1 MQFVNRADELQA
13 LEAWWDVRGARLGL
27 IWGRRRVGKTALVE
41 RFAAGRRAIFHTGAG
56 RPPADELAVLSRAA
70 APIVGDSDLR
80 DLGERPFADWS
91 DALDALAR
99 AARDEPL
106 LLVLDE
112 FPELVEVVPELPSV
126 LRAFWDRVR
135 SRSQL
140 RILLCGSAIRTMQA
154 AQEERAPLY
163 GRIDLPLMVHPFRPH
178 EASAMLRRLAPPD
191 RALVYGVLGGMPL
204 YLSWWDQ
211 GATVRANLLR
221 LVCTPGSPLL
231 NEGRLVLATEGAA
244 GQLDGQVLR
253 AIAAGR
259 TKHNEI
265 ESAVRADPARA
276 LERLLELRLIERT
289 VPVTEDPARTR
300 RRLYRVADNFLA
312 FWLGSV
318 EPYRA
323 EIERGLGRSIAGVL
337 EKGLDDHLGRP
348 WEAAFRDHLRRLAD
362 AGELG
367 DGVVAIGPFWRDQ
380 PPVEIDAVVLAGR
393 AKRAIA
399 VGEAKWARTI
409 RGDRIRRA
417 LEAKAQAVP
426 KIVDDPRFVLCAR
439 ETITEPGDALAVT
452 AADVFP

>member
-1 MQFVNRADELQA
+1 
-13 LEAWWDVRGARLGL
+13 
-27 IWGRRRVGKTALVE
+27 
-41 RFAAGRRAIFHTGAG
+41 
-56 RPPADELAVLSRAA
+56 
-70 APIVGDSDLR
+70 
-80 DLGERPFADWS
+80 
-91 DALDALAR
+91 
-99 AARDEPL
+99 
-106 LLVLDE
+106 
-112 FPELVEVVPELPSV
+112 
-126 LRAFWDRVR
+126 
-135 SRSQL
+135 
-140 RILLCGSAIRTMQA
+140 
-154 AQEERAPLY
+154 
-163 GRIDLPLMVHPFRPH
+163 
-178 EASAMLRRLAPPD
+178 
-191 RALVYGVLGGMPL
+191 
-204 YLSWWDQ
+204 
-211 GATVRANLLR
+211 
-221 LVCTPGSPLL
+221 
-231 NEGRLVLATEGAA
+231 
-244 GQLDGQVLR
+244 
-253 AIAAGR
+253 
-259 TKHNEI
+259 
-265 ESAVRADPARA
+265 VRADPARA